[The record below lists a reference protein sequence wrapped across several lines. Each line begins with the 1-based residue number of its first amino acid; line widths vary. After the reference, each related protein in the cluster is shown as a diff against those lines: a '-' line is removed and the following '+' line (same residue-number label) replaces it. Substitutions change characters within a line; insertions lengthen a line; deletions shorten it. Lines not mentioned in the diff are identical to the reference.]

1 MSRTPGEARHTHN
14 ILDGTSGART
24 RTSRLR
30 NGNATARPHRL
41 FNKTGQYI
49 TQKMREH
56 IHREIIGTLTDK
68 KR

>member
-41 FNKTGQYI
+41 SMSYI
-49 TQKMREH
+49 IIIIKKVCVWYLSSQ
-56 IHREIIGTLTDK
+56 IHMNVF
-68 KR
+68 